1 MLVGRDLTYRRYTRG
16 IGSEHIYGISLI
28 VNSRTIS
35 EGGDLANFLLPCN
48 SNHCEI
54 FASTRDY
61 MFVDRLG
68 FFISDSLRNR
78 KLNSRCDKLSPLSET
93 GVVLSWLS
101 DFPFLRPTWKWSKM
115 EKRQPVVWRCSRM
128 DAIPSSLETYFLNIR
143 DWEANRAFSHE
154 YSPIQGDIGMF
165 VHTIIR

>member
-48 SNHCEI
+48 PNHCEI

-78 KLNSRCDKLSPLSET
+78 RLGR
-93 GVVLSWLS
+93 S
-101 DFPFLRPTWKWSKM
+101 DGQLGS
-115 EKRQPVVWRCSRM
+115 
-128 DAIPSSLETYFLNIR
+128 IR
-143 DWEANRAFSHE
+143 ELTFD
-154 YSPIQGDIGMF
+154 
-165 VHTIIR
+165 V

>member
-1 MLVGRDLTYRRYTRG
+1 
-16 IGSEHIYGISLI
+16 

-48 SNHCEI
+48 PNHCEI

-78 KLNSRCDKLSPLSET
+78 RQGLIVEITDP
-93 GVVLSWLS
+93 VLGAGTIH
-101 DFPFLRPTWKWSKM
+101 FPGA
-115 EKRQPVVWRCSRM
+115 
-128 DAIPSSLETYFLNIR
+128 DN
-143 DWEANRAFSHE
+143 H
-154 YSPIQGDIGMF
+154 
-165 VHTIIR
+165 